1 MTGRNMT
8 QATMAKKGMFKVLVC
23 DDLAEEG
30 LALFRAQK
38 NFELLIKTKQPPEEL
53 KKLIA
58 DADAC
63 VVRSST
69 QITRE
74 VIEAGIKLKV
84 IGRAGVGLD
93 NVDVEAASKRGIV
106 VVNTPGGNTISAA
119 ELTFC
124 LLTTMARNI
133 PEANNSVK
141 RGEWERKKFTGV
153 ELYEKTLGVFGLGRI
168 GTEVAKRAQA
178 FGMKVIAYDPYLRA
192 EKALQI
198 GVEVVKI
205 DDLFSRADFISL
217 HLPLTAE
224 NRYMIGEKEFAKM
237 KKGVRIVNCARGG
250 LIDEKALARAIEMG
264 KVAGAALD
272 VFESEPPTKDL
283 ELLRLPQVIATPHQG
298 ASTEEAQIAVAL
310 DVAQSIIDYL
320 HGKGSKNAVN
330 IPFVES
336 DVLEQIRPYLYL
348 GEKLGL
354 YLAQVLEGQILQIDV
369 QYLGQSAEW
378 ETTPITVSIL
388 KGLLTLILA
397 ENVNYVNAPVLAK
410 ERGIKVTESKSSTSE
425 HYSNLLQVD
434 VRTDRKQSRVAGT
447 VISPEDTRIVTIDAT
462 NVETVP
468 EGYLLL
474 ISNKDVPGIVGQIG
488 TLLGNNHVNIAG
500 MTLGRDMPG
509 GQAKTLLKIDSA
521 IPDDLMRQIKQAK
534 NVLDAKLIKL

>member
-1 MTGRNMT
+1 MTVIHST
-8 QATMAKKGMFKVLVC
+8 KKSTYKILVC
-23 DDLAEEG
+23 DELAEEG
-30 LALFRAQK
+30 LSLFRAQP
-38 NFELLIKTKQPPEEL
+38 NFEVLVKTKQSIEEL

-58 DADAC
+58 DCDAC
-63 VVRSST
+63 VVRSGT
-69 QITRE
+69 QITSE

-106 VVNTPGGNTISAA
+106 VVNTPDGNTVSAA

-153 ELYEKTLGVFGLGRI
+153 ELYEKTLGILGLGRI

-192 EKALQI
+192 EKAVQI
-198 GVEVVKI
+198 GVEAVKI
-205 DDLFSRADFISL
+205 DELLARADFITL

-224 NRYMIGEKEFAKM
+224 NRHMIGEKEFSKM

-250 LIDEKALARAIEMG
+250 LIDEQALTKAISEG

-272 VFESEPPTKDL
+272 VFEFEPPPKNL
-283 ELLRLPQVIATPHQG
+283 ELLKLPQIVVTPHQG
-298 ASTEEAQIAVAL
+298 ASTEEAQVAVAV
-310 DVAQSIIDYL
+310 DVAHSIIDYL
-320 HGKGSKNAVN
+320 QGKGSKNAVN
-330 IPFVES
+330 IPFVDP
-336 DVLEQIRPYLYL
+336 DVLEQIKPYLFL
-348 GEKLGL
+348 AEKLGL
-354 YLAQVLEGQILQIDV
+354 YLAQVLEGRILQVDIH
-369 QYLGQSAEW
+369 YLGQAAEC
-378 ETTPITVSIL
+378 ETTPITVSVL
-388 KGLLTLILA
+388 KGLLTPILA

-434 VRTDRKQSRVAGT
+434 VRTDKKQTLVAGS
-447 VISPEDTRIVTIDAT
+447 VISREDTRIVTIDAYD
-462 NVETVP
+462 VEAVP
-468 EGYLLL
+468 DGYLLL
-474 ISNKDVPGIVGQIG
+474 ITNNDVPGIVGQIG
-488 TLLGNNHVNIAG
+488 TLLGNNRVNIAG

-509 GQAKTLLKIDSA
+509 GHAKTLLKIDSA
-521 IPDDLMRQIKQAK
+521 ISDDLMRQIKQAK
-534 NVLDAKLIKL
+534 NILDAKLIKL